1 MKKIF
6 LYPVFLLGCLAACK
20 EKSKKSEEAKDPPI
34 SALSIIRGQLNHLDT
49 SLYQLMKYEIREDG
63 KTDTA
68 YIKRE
73 DIRGYAKV
81 FTDLPDIAETR
92 YQKSYTEE
100 RLIDETQN
108 ALTITHTAKDEK
120 QEIQKQ
126 ILIVNLEDAE
136 SGNVQSIYFD
146 RILSAGDSSVQQR
159 LLWQIDR
166 FFQAASI
173 TQKEN
178 QAEKVHTLRLTW
190 Q

>member
-6 LYPVFLLGCLAACK
+6 LYPVFLLGCLSCK
-20 EKSKKSEEAKDPPI
+20 EKSGKPEAAKDSPI
-34 SALSIIRGQLNHLDT
+34 SALSIIRGQLKHLDT
-49 SLYQLMKYEIREDG
+49 SLYQIMKFETYDRG

-73 DIRGYAKV
+73 DIRNFAKV
-81 FTDLPDIAETR
+81 FLDLPDIAETS
-92 YQKSYTEE
+92 YQSNYTEE
-100 RLIDETQN
+100 RIIDETQN

-136 SGNVQSIYFD
+136 SGKVQSIYID
-146 RILSAGDSSVQQR
+146 RTRAAGDSSVQQH

-166 FFQAASI
+166 FFQATSI
-173 TQKEN
+173 IQKEN
-178 QAEKVHTLRLTW
+178 QPEKTHTLRLSW
-190 Q
+190 E